1 MRCEALAPTY
11 GKVILKQLENDPV
24 TVVTTF
30 ILKLKISSNLNGLH
44 PPTPLPPKNLITSRK
59 SWVSF
64 KTSGFRL
71 VRKRDLLKTQV
82 EFVRLAKVSAIFFLL
97 MITSK

>member
-11 GKVILKQLENDPV
+11 GKVILKQLENGLV

-30 ILKLKISSNLNGLH
+30 ILKLKVSSTLNGLH

-59 SWVSF
+59 TWVSF
-64 KTSGFRL
+64 KNSGFRH
-71 VRKRDLLKTQV
+71 VRKRDLLKTICKADKTV
-82 EFVRLAKVSAIFFLL
+82 HHFLL
-97 MITSK
+97 AHDHL